1 MRHVRN
7 LALVA
12 LIAAI
17 GACSEN
23 AVSPTHEQRFIAGDP
38 ASMALS
44 QNDTL
49 RFSFTVL
56 PQYTTSASL
65 GQGNW
70 IVFPPSS
77 ICDPATSGYGAEYWD
92 APCQPKAD
100 STLISVQ
107 AWLDAAGHPNLDFS
121 PALRFV
127 PGDSQNVLIRMAD
140 QTSDTS
146 LKILYCHNF
155 TDTTCVDESA
165 TDSSLMTQK
174 DASGGYYRRIRHF
187 SGYNVGAGSDSS
199 GPDAGATMYFNRI
212 SGSAPTLG
220 RSTLSGYSPIRPLVS
235 GVLRNKP
242 LTARQSASALITPEL
257 GGILTLDATGLR
269 VHVPPGAVSSPVTLS
284 VSARLGRTI
293 AYDFEPH
300 GLQFAR
306 PVTVHQRLVGTDW
319 VHHILRGIQGAYF
332 ADDNQVD
339 MSSGAAVVDEML
351 NSRLDFFRAQVQFT
365 IHHLSGYMVCSG

>member
-1 MRHVRN
+1 MRYPRK
-7 LALVA
+7 LALFA

-23 AVSPTHEQRFIAGDP
+23 ALSPAHEQRIISGDP

-77 ICDPATSGYGAEYWD
+77 ICDPTTSGYGPDYWD
-92 APCQPKAD
+92 QACQPKTD
-100 STLISVQ
+100 STVISVQ
-107 AWLDAAGHPNLDFS
+107 AWLDANGHPNLDFS
-121 PALRFV
+121 PAVRFV
-127 PGDSQNVLIRMAD
+127 PNDSQSVLIRMAD
-140 QTSDTS
+140 QTADTS
-146 LKILYCHNF
+146 LKILYCHTF
-155 TDTTCVDESA
+155 GDTTCVDEAA
-165 TDSSLMTQK
+165 TDSSLMTQR

-187 SGYNVGAGSDSS
+187 SGYNVGAGSDST
-199 GPDAGATMYFNRI
+199 GVAVGVTMYFNRVP
-212 SGSAPTLG
+212 GGAPELG
-220 RSTLSGYSPIRPLVS
+220 KTTLSGFSPLHPLVS
-235 GVLRNKP
+235 GILRNTP
-242 LTARQSASALITPEL
+242 LTVLQSASTLITPER

-269 VHVPPGAVSSPVTLS
+269 VLVPPGAVSAPVTLS

-300 GLQFAR
+300 GLKFER
-306 PVTVHQRLVGTDW
+306 PVTVQQKLVGTDW
-319 VHHILRGIQGAYF
+319 VRHILRGIQGAYF

-339 MSSGAAVVDEML
+339 MGSGAAVVDEIL

>member
-1 MRHVRN
+1 MRYPRN
-7 LALVA
+7 LALFA
-12 LIAAI
+12 LIVAI
-17 GACSEN
+17 GACSDS
-23 AVSPTHEQRFIAGDP
+23 ALSPAHEQRIISGDP

-77 ICDPATSGYGAEYWD
+77 ICDPTTSGYGSDYWD
-92 APCQPKAD
+92 EACQPKGD
-100 STLISVQ
+100 STVVSVQ
-107 AWLDAAGHPNLDFS
+107 AWLDADGHPNLNFS

-127 PGDSQNVLIRMAD
+127 PSDSQSVLIRMAD
-140 QTSDTS
+140 QTADTN
-146 LKILYCHNF
+146 LKILYCHTF
-155 TDTTCVDESA
+155 GDSTCVDEAA

-199 GPDAGATMYFNRI
+199 GPPAGIAMYFNRAPAAT
-212 SGSAPTLG
+212 SALART
-220 RSTLSGYSPIRPLVS
+220 TLSGFSPLRPLVS
-235 GVLRNKP
+235 GILRATP
-242 LTARQSASALITPEL
+242 LTVSQSASALITPER

-269 VHVPPGAVSSPVTLS
+269 VFVPPGAVSSPVTLS

-293 AYDFEPH
+293 AYDFAPH

-306 PVTVHQRLVGTDW
+306 GVTVRQKLAGTDW
-319 VHHILRGIQGAYF
+319 IRHILRGVQGAYF

-339 MSSGAAVVDEML
+339 MTSGAAVIDEML
-351 NSRLDFFRAQVQFT
+351 NSRLDLFRAQIQFT

>member
-1 MRHVRN
+1 MRYPRN
-7 LALVA
+7 LALFA

-23 AVSPTHEQRFIAGDP
+23 ALSPAHEQRIISGDP

-77 ICDPATSGYGAEYWD
+77 ICDPTTSGYGLEYWD
-92 APCQPKAD
+92 QACQPKSD
-100 STLISVQ
+100 STVISVQ
-107 AWLDAAGHPNLDFS
+107 AWLDANGHPNLDFS
-121 PALRFV
+121 PAVRFV
-127 PGDSQNVLIRMAD
+127 PSDTQSVLIRMAD
-140 QTSDTS
+140 HTTDTN
-146 LKILYCHNF
+146 LKILYCHTF
-155 TDTTCVDESA
+155 GDTTCVDEAA
-165 TDSSLMTQK
+165 TDSSLMTQE

-212 SGSAPTLG
+212 PGSAPALG
-220 RSTLSGYSPIRPLVS
+220 KTTLSGFSPLHPLVS
-235 GVLRNKP
+235 GILRNAP
-242 LTARQSASALITPEL
+242 LTVSQSAATLITPER

-269 VHVPPGAVSSPVTLS
+269 VVVPPGAVSSPITLS

-319 VHHILRGIQGAYF
+319 IRHILRGIQGAYF

-339 MSSGAAVVDEML
+339 MRSGAAVVDEIL
-351 NSRLDFFRAQVQFT
+351 NSRLDFLRAQVQFT